1 MAPGAFFV
9 LALLTAIQNVIKA
22 KGEAKGKD
30 MSKIQSGC
38 SSDCMNCAE
47 SGCSHRLVEP
57 KKVSKKAE
65 SKAEKPETI
74 PEDAPTLKIDSSEIE
89 DALQNAK
96 ETAEAGKEE
105 A

>member
-1 MAPGAFFV
+1 
-9 LALLTAIQNVIKA
+9 
-22 KGEAKGKD
+22 

-65 SKAEKPETI
+65 SKAEETKAEKPETI
-74 PEDAPTLKIDSSEIE
+74 PEDAPTLKIDPSEIE